1 MQSTARRPCALAAG
15 VAMAALCS
23 RAAGQQRAAVPDFA
37 RLRDEAVGVLTELIR
52 IDTSNPPGGE
62 TRAAEYIRAV
72 LERERI
78 PSQMFWRDAERAS
91 LVARLRSSGRRR
103 PILVMGHT
111 DVVGVDRARWTVDP
125 FGGVVKDGYV
135 YGRGA
140 LDDKDT
146 VAAGLVAFL
155 ALHRL
160 NVPLDRDVIFLAEAG
175 EEGTP
180 ELGITY
186 LVEHHWSAIE
196 AEFALAEGGDI
207 PVQSGRIR
215 YVGVATTEKTP
226 NTVTLTARGT
236 AGHGSMPRVDNPIVH
251 LSAAI
256 AKIGAYQ
263 PPMRLNETTRA
274 FFDRLAQVSPPPE
287 AALFARL
294 EDPQVQDE
302 LRRRYITYNSMLRTS
317 ISPNVI
323 RGGFRTNVIPA
334 EATAMLD
341 VRALPGEDMDRLL
354 STLKAIVDDPAIEI
368 VRAAPNRPAA
378 PPSPIDSE
386 LFQALERTGRLVFSG
401 APTVPMMLTGA
412 TDMAQLRA
420 HGVKAYGISEPVDV
434 RDPTAHGDNE
444 RIAIEALGKYV
455 EYIYRTLA
463 EVAGARP

>member
-1 MQSTARRPCALAAG
+1 
-15 VAMAALCS
+15 
-23 RAAGQQRAAVPDFA
+23 
-37 RLRDEAVGVLTELIR
+37 
-52 IDTSNPPGGE
+52 
-62 TRAAEYIRAV
+62 AEYIRAV

-207 PVQSGRIR
+207 
-215 YVGVATTEKTP
+215 
-226 NTVTLTARGT
+226 
-236 AGHGSMPRVDNPIVH
+236 
-251 LSAAI
+251 
-256 AKIGAYQ
+256 
-263 PPMRLNETTRA
+263 
-274 FFDRLAQVSPPPE
+274 
-287 AALFARL
+287 
-294 EDPQVQDE
+294 
-302 LRRRYITYNSMLRTS
+302 
-317 ISPNVI
+317 
-323 RGGFRTNVIPA
+323 
-334 EATAMLD
+334 
-341 VRALPGEDMDRLL
+341 
-354 STLKAIVDDPAIEI
+354 
-368 VRAAPNRPAA
+368 
-378 PPSPIDSE
+378 
-386 LFQALERTGRLVFSG
+386 
-401 APTVPMMLTGA
+401 
-412 TDMAQLRA
+412 
-420 HGVKAYGISEPVDV
+420 
-434 RDPTAHGDNE
+434 
-444 RIAIEALGKYV
+444 
-455 EYIYRTLA
+455 
-463 EVAGARP
+463 